1 MFFNKKPFDEKLYV
15 GYLGLLDLCLTAWKK
30 GSKSGAKERIRVFW

>member
-15 GYLGLLDLCLTAWKK
+15 GYLGLLDLCFD
-30 GSKSGAKERIRVFW
+30 SMEERK